1 MALPESKK
9 KEIRE
14 YPSYPRVTK
23 LTEPLLVRP
32 DRLSLLVNDT
42 MFYAKIKLGMAAK
55 GFLIYVSGLGI
66 PIYDNTKSGNSK
78 VDLYTEYGIGRGMTE
93 TAEYNAILSKAKK
106 WLDDLEIEIADQV
119 NDNPIKAAIDRLNW
133 QQHYDTTGSNTDFVE
148 EFKENDFAEVNIDW
162 RNIDHGSGVEVDTI
176 PVTVENAVETITG
189 VDPDIPGPSPRGTLW
204 TVTNQIKKLDD
215 NMNKIGV
222 DNTAGTLYYIGD
234 ALLNRSLSTQKSV
247 YMGLQDV
254 KTQTGKVAT
263 NLKADNDTYT
273 ISKAL
278 REQTD
283 DSVSKSIDNARATI
297 SNDIQTQ
304 TSTLSGKLDEN
315 NNRLDTINGNIITA
329 SGTLTTIDG
338 RLHESISGADW
349 SISTIASNIRN
360 YVERTD
366 TLLHNT
372 LSDNTNGIL
381 HNITGRGMCVDVYQ
395 P

>member
-32 DRLSLLVNDT
+32 DKLSLLVNDT

-133 QQHYDTTGSNTDFVE
+133 QQHYDTTGSNTDFV
-148 EFKENDFAEVNIDW
+148 DIDW

-283 DSVSKSIDNARATI
+283 DSVSKSIDNARDTI
-297 SNDIQTQ
+297 SNDIQT
-304 TSTLSGKLDEN
+304 LSGKVDITN
-315 NNRLDTINGNIITA
+315 NNLVTINGNILTA
-329 SGTLTTIDG
+329 SGTLTSMDGKLTTIDG
-338 RLHESISGADW
+338 RLYASDGQ
-349 SISTIASNIRN
+349 TIGNTTRYIRQ
-360 YVERTD
+360 
-366 TLLHNT
+366 LLDNVT
-372 LSDNTNGIL
+372 YGGDAINVNNTN
-381 HNITGRGMCVDVYQ
+381 
-395 P
+395 

>member
-283 DSVSKSIDNARATI
+283 NSVSKSIDNARVTI
-297 SNDIQTQ
+297 SNDIQT
-304 TSTLSGKLDEN
+304 LSGKVDGTN
-315 NNRLDTINGNIITA
+315 NKLDTINGNIIT
-329 SGTLTTIDG
+329 SNDKLDTIDG
-338 RLHESISGADW
+338 RLHDS
-349 SISTIASNIRN
+349 SNNSVTMWAAWTNSDVN
-360 YVERTD
+360 YIHRWVD
-366 TLLHNT
+366 
-372 LSDNTNGIL
+372 S
-381 HNITGRGMCVDVYQ
+381 ITGTTGGTNRINVDT
-395 P
+395 